1 MKILYILPLLLVL
14 NTGFGQ
20 GFGYYGKKNSLTLTG
35 NFSPKFF
42 ANLIGSRSMI
52 NGAAYTI
59 GYGATANFDRQLTAH
74 QFIGVEFSVN
84 FGSAKVSGVSE
95 LFLSGEYDVFGSGS
109 GYFSNVTDVSA
120 IRYRV
125 LSPCFT
131 YSTAYK
137 GHISP
142 IGIVHTFG
150 VGALLLTVSDKPLE
164 MDHVVTDISTSEV
177 VTNYPSSIDRSLV
190 NRSLYGDK
198 MFGARV
204 FWQTALNVPLAKG
217 VMWTIAAR
225 ANVNVY
231 TEMLFSSSSSSQQ
244 FHIEQQRTRHQI
256 AYTELLNVFQ
266 LNSGFKF
273 VF

>member
-1 MKILYILPLLLVL
+1 MKILYILPLLLVI

-35 NFSPKFF
+35 NFSPKLF

-84 FGSAKVSGVSE
+84 FGSAKVKGVMDQTH
-95 LFLSGEYDVFGSGS
+95 LSSYDSYDYY
-109 GYFSNVTDVSA
+109 GYLSSISDVSA
-120 IRYRV
+120 IQYRT
-125 LSPCFT
+125 LSPCIT

-164 MDHVVTDISTSEV
+164 MDHVVTDQNTGEIV
-177 VTNYPSSIDRSLV
+177 DNHPPAIDKFLV

-198 MFGARV
+198 MYGARV

-217 VMWTIAAR
+217 IMWTIAAR

-231 TEMLFSSSSSSQQ
+231 TDMLFTSSSSSQIY
-244 FHIEQQRTRHQI
+244 HIERQQTRRQI